1 MLLYEAIGAHDM
13 FKFKEKDIFYDLDLP
28 PILLWEDFSPPT
40 IISRN
45 WIAPLTYKVILNFQ
59 LLDVAN

>member
-13 FKFKEKDIFYDLDLP
+13 FKFKEKDILYDLDLP
-28 PILLWEDFSPPT
+28 PILLNMRRLFSPPT

-45 WIAPLTYKVILNFQ
+45 
-59 LLDVAN
+59 